1 MSFRQRK
8 ICRLSKP
15 LVRLIRPRRE
25 VFVFLVFLVLSGLF
39 WLSTALN
46 GYYDYEIDLP
56 VVVNGMPA
64 NIIQT
69 DSLDVVRVS
78 VHDKGYTL
86 LQYAQR
92 KNLSSL
98 SIDFQTFRK
107 PNGRCA
113 VSAVELHKLV
123 TKRLQNS
130 TSISSVKPDKI
141 EFGFIEGV
149 AKNVSVRLNGDF
161 VPAKNYYLE
170 HTEISPSHVT
180 LYAPADEIDT
190 IHFAVTERL
199 NIEDFSDT
207 VSQNVKI
214 RAAARTKVV
223 PAEVTVTLYP
233 DVLTEEEVEV
243 PVAAVNVPEGTILRT
258 FPARVKVR
266 FTVGASMY
274 RNVNASQFK
283 VQMDYNDIAIGA
295 EKCRVRLAAAPKG
308 VKSAALETDEVDYLI
323 EN

>member
-1 MSFRQRK
+1 MW
-8 ICRLSKP
+8 
-15 LVRLIRPRRE
+15 LVKPRRGF
-25 VFVFLVFLVLSGLF
+25 FVFLIFLVLSGLF

-56 VVVNGMPA
+56 VVVHGMPA

-69 DSLDVVRVS
+69 DSLDIVRVS
-78 VHDKGYTL
+78 VHDKGYAL

-92 KNLSSL
+92 KNPSAID
-98 SIDFQTFRK
+98 IDFETFRK
-107 PNGRCA
+107 PGNRCA

-130 TSISSVKPDKI
+130 TSISSIKPDKI
-141 EFGFIEGV
+141 EFGFVEGV
-149 AKNVSVRLNGDF
+149 AKNVPVRLNGNF

-170 HTEISPSHVT
+170 HAEIRPSHVT
-180 LYAPADEIDT
+180 LIAPADVIDT
-190 IHFAVTERL
+190 MHFAVTERL
-199 NIEDFSDT
+199 TIEDFSDT

-223 PAEVTVTLYP
+223 PGEVTAVLYP
-233 DVLTEEEVEV
+233 DVLTEEEIEV
-243 PVAAVNVPEGTILRT
+243 PVAAVNVPEGVILRT

-274 RNVNASQFK
+274 RNINAAQFK
-283 VQMDYNDIAIGA
+283 VQLDYNDIAPGA
-295 EKCRVRLAAAPKG
+295 DKCKVRLAAVPKG
-308 VKSAALETDEVDYLI
+308 VKRAKLAADEVDYLI